1 MSSESQTAVAEGR
14 GSRDRSPESPGS
26 ADVSDGSTPCGVAEH
41 RPCQLLFDVHERR
54 ETKGGD
60 GGARAES
67 ARRRSDSRRHLAGR
81 AATTRAY
88 SFRSADDRIRD
99 ESCVYPH
106 WCGVHC
112 HWEVGWWYQPRPRG
126 RRGVCLAQC
135 CTGMRTVV
143 RAWLRVMVAVG

>member
-14 GSRDRSPESPGS
+14 GSRDCSPESPGS

-88 SFRSADDRIRD
+88 SFRSADDRIETKAASTLTGV
-99 ESCVYPH
+99 ESTVT
-106 WCGVHC
+106 GRS
-112 HWEVGWWYQPRPRG
+112 GGGISRG
-126 RRGVCLAQC
+126 RGSGAVSVWHNVALGCVPSSERGCV
-135 CTGMRTVV
+135 
-143 RAWLRVMVAVG
+143 